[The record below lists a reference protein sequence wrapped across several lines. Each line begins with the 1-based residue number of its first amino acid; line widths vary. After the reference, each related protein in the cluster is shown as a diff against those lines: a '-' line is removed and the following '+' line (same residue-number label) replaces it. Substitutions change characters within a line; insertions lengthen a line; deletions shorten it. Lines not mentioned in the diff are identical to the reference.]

1 MIDPMIELPLVNPNK
16 RTTLSI
22 KQSIQRQLASS
33 SSSSSSSSKPPLST
47 IQLIYQGQVL
57 TDDELLLAE
66 ILDEEDDDD
75 DDDDEDEN
83 TTKSNDGKQIKMY
96 IDMIPPVDAKNFIAD
111 IESKLEDT
119 TTSDLLLAYATNEAS
134 IYYNNQQI
142 ERLRNQNTNPE
153 ATGTDQLSS
162 SNRGSSWISTQIRQR
177 AQQIHQDMVETILQT
192 PQSKKILSDMDTPKQ
207 KKLRATSNTGT
218 TTSQPVE
225 IRGDRVRHVGISGIR
240 GNYIRLLQRELNIE
254 DWNRAMK
261 HCLLFLF
268 FGYFGGRTT
277 LSRTILLLGAPLMIL
292 IQTRFMKLYLRQL
305 LYFVLYN
312 PPAIVLSLLPAPQQ
326 AILSLNISDAMK
338 QIYDEY
344 IVMDELTKQL
354 MKDDPSID
362 NTITNKNND
371 LSNVLTSKRFTMK
384 ASKDDTD
391 EDDDDDDD
399 DEYDAA
405 DDDDS
410 EEEDDV
416 EDEDDE

>member
-1 MIDPMIELPLVNPNK
+1 M
-16 RTTLSI
+16 
-22 KQSIQRQLASS
+22 
-33 SSSSSSSSKPPLST
+33 
-47 IQLIYQGQVL
+47 
-57 TDDELLLAE
+57 
-66 ILDEEDDDD
+66 
-75 DDDDEDEN
+75 
-83 TTKSNDGKQIKMY
+83 
-96 IDMIPPVDAKNFIAD
+96 VD
-111 IESKLEDT
+111 
-119 TTSDLLLAYATNEAS
+119 
-134 IYYNNQQI
+134 
-142 ERLRNQNTNPE
+142 
-153 ATGTDQLSS
+153 
-162 SNRGSSWISTQIRQR
+162 
-177 AQQIHQDMVETILQT
+177 TILQT

-207 KKLRATSNTGT
+207 KKLRATSSTG

-225 IRGDRVRHVGISGIR
+225 IRGDRVRHIGISGIR

-338 QIYDEY
+338 RIYDEY

-354 MKDDPSID
+354 MKDDPSVD

-391 EDDDDDDD
+391 EDDDDDD
-399 DEYDAA
+399 EHDAA

-410 EEEDDV
+410 EDEDDV